1 MSDHI
6 PFDIQSEIIKRLP
19 VKSLIQFCSISK
31 QWKSFIDNPKF
42 IKNYHIN
49 HLNPRYHLLVSYELD
64 NVQTYTSII
73 DDNTFPE
80 QKFPLTAPESLSFVR
95 NTLTLSSVDGLLC
108 FYGFYGDV
116 DSKTRMAVIWN
127 PTVRKSVGIV
137 VIPKAGY
144 KRPIVGFGVC
154 PDTSDPKLVKINVS
168 KMPSRWEV
176 DVFTLSTRVWKTVYM
191 GAPFKSCDF
200 ARFPV
205 FVDGVIY
212 FRAYD
217 DAHLYGRVRSN
228 YVITFDLNSEKFGEV
243 CLPKR
248 LVHAPLLA
256 MLKLNESLGLLEYC
270 FEGEMWVC
278 GVWSRKDGANKP
290 FTNIYTVKG
299 KGLCD
304 KVLGLR
310 NNGEVVTEVVDDEYY
325 EESGIK
331 VYEPSSGHINGVRIN
346 GKRGIRKAFDKR
358 FDEAMAYVSTKLHIV
373 TVCVAHHIIFL
384 YKFHGSKALDNVGMW
399 NIRSQDWVRQYLGQ
413 QFYLR
418 VYSPAHSWRE
428 ELPIPKNALLCGRAR
443 GRHTRP
449 L

>member
-1 MSDHI
+1 
-6 PFDIQSEIIKRLP
+6 
-19 VKSLIQFCSISK
+19 
-31 QWKSFIDNPKF
+31 
-42 IKNYHIN
+42 
-49 HLNPRYHLLVSYELD
+49 
-64 NVQTYTSII
+64 
-73 DDNTFPE
+73 
-80 QKFPLTAPESLSFVR
+80 
-95 NTLTLSSVDGLLC
+95 
-108 FYGFYGDV
+108 
-116 DSKTRMAVIWN
+116 
-127 PTVRKSVGIV
+127 
-137 VIPKAGY
+137 
-144 KRPIVGFGVC
+144 
-154 PDTSDPKLVKINVS
+154 
-168 KMPSRWEV
+168 
-176 DVFTLSTRVWKTVYM
+176 M

-346 GKRGIRKAFDKR
+346 GKRGITSVF
-358 FDEAMAYVSTKLHIV
+358 
-373 TVCVAHHIIFL
+373 IIEFC
-384 YKFHGSKALDNVGMW
+384 G
-399 NIRSQDWVRQYLGQ
+399 RSCCL
-413 QFYLR
+413 
-418 VYSPAHSWRE
+418 
-428 ELPIPKNALLCGRAR
+428 LLCLKNYGVPVIAHASAIQRM
-443 GRHTRP
+443 TRSKSKNMNQ
-449 L
+449 LFTAVD